1 MRCSLSL
8 LLCFLAGFGAAE
20 AALPAEPTWVS
31 VVWHD
36 IRDDVAG
43 HVDRDRYAVGTRQ
56 LAEQFDWLRANG
68 WTPVSLDD
76 IIAARHGRRALPDKA
91 VLLTFDDGLASL
103 YTRVYPLLKAY
114 GYPAVAAVVS
124 SWQERVAAGE
134 TIAYEGA
141 ERDRTGFSTWSQL
154 REMAASGLVEIASH
168 SHDLHRGVLANPQG
182 NRQPAASSLRYLT
195 EHGRY
200 ETEDEWRTRVR
211 DDLAK
216 SVALIEQHTGRA
228 PRAIVWPYGEYQQ
241 GAEAIAAGLGMEVSL
256 ALTNGRNDARR
267 LDGLHRLLLTGNPA
281 LPEFATNLPQVQV
294 QRIQRA
300 VHVDLDYVYDPDPAQ
315 QERNLDALLER
326 VQALSITTVYLQ
338 AFADPDGDGTARA
351 LYFPNRHLPM
361 RADLFNRVA
370 WQLRTRTGV
379 EVYAWMPLLAFDLP
393 DRDRALALSVLRAG
407 KDGTVE
413 PADADY
419 RRLSPFLPSA
429 RQLVAEIYADLAR
442 HAHFAGILFHD
453 DAYLAADEDLAACA
467 PAASWPGSN
476 RPIEDCRL
484 TPVQKTAALV
494 DFSLEVTAEARRYR
508 PALRTARNM
517 YARVAIDPSS
527 EARFSQSMPAFLAAY
542 DYTALMAMPYL
553 EEVAGDHAAWLRMLV
568 AQVARHPTGLDRT
581 VFKLQAKDWRRDR
594 WLPAEDLRD
603 QFQLLIRSGAL
614 NLAYYPD
621 DFILGRPALEPLFR
635 GLSNRSFPYREE
647 QPR

>member
-1 MRCSLSL
+1 M
-8 LLCFLAGFGAAE
+8 AAE
-20 AALPAEPTWVS
+20 PAWVS
-31 VVWHD
+31 VAWHD
-36 IRDDVAG
+36 VKDDAAG
-43 HVDRDRYAVGTRQ
+43 HVDRDRYTVGTTQ
-56 LAEQFDWLRANG
+56 LAEQFDWLRTNG

-76 IIAARHGRRALPDKA
+76 IIAARQGRRALPDKA

-103 YTRVYPLLKAY
+103 YTHVFPLLKAY
-114 GYPAVAAVVS
+114 GYPAVASVVS

-141 ERDRTGFSTWSQL
+141 ERDATGFATWAQL

-182 NRQPAASSLRYLT
+182 NQQPAASSLEYLPAP
-195 EHGRY
+195 GRY
-200 ETEDEWRTRVR
+200 ETEAEWRARVR
-211 DDLAK
+211 DDLAR

-228 PRAIVWPYGEYQQ
+228 PRAIVWPYGEYHSE
-241 GAEAIAAGLGMEVSL
+241 AEAVAAGLGMEVSL
-256 ALTNGRNDARR
+256 GLTNGRNGVHR
-267 LDGLHRLLLTGNPA
+267 LNGLHRLLLTGNPA
-281 LPEFATNLPQVQV
+281 LAEFVANLPQIPS

-338 AFADPDGDGTARA
+338 AFADPDGDGTAAA

-393 DRDRALALSVLRAG
+393 DTDRALALSVLRAG
-407 KDGTVE
+407 QDGTAE

-429 RQLVAEIYADLAR
+429 RQLVAEIYADLGR

-467 PAASWPGSN
+467 PAASWPGSE

-484 TPVQKTAALV
+484 SPAQKTAALV
-494 DFSLEVTAEARRYR
+494 DFSLEVTAQARRYR

-553 EEVAGDHAAWLRMLV
+553 EEVAGEHPAWLRMLV
-568 AQVARHPTGLDRT
+568 AQVARHPAGLDRT
-581 VFKLQAKDWRRDR
+581 VFKLQAKDWRRDK
-594 WLPAEDLRD
+594 WLPAEELRD
-603 QFQLLIRSGAL
+603 HFQLLVRAGAL

-621 DFILGRPALEPLFR
+621 DFILGRPALEPLFQ
-635 GLSNRSFPYREE
+635 GLSIRSFPYRKE